1 MYQKNE
7 IKMAEKIIQLD
18 LLRDQLYEELMRM
31 IGNGA
36 PELLRKVQNGR

>member
-1 MYQKNE
+1 VYQLNE

-18 LLRDQLYEELMRM
+18 LLRDQLYEELMEM

-36 PELLRKVQNGR
+36 PDLLRKIQNGR